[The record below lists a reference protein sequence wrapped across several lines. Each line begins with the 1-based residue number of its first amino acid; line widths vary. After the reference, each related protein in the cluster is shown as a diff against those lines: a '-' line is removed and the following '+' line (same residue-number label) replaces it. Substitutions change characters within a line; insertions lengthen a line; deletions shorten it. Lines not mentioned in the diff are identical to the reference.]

1 MKHTKMMTE
10 ETQLIANSSQI
21 NSSELSSMQRKR
33 QYRILGAVALCIT
46 FFGVGLRVSI
56 TNTDTIIVSNGDSG
70 GVPASMMA
78 VQLTSSTRAP
88 FAAPSPP
95 LGGSNPTNPDTS
107 IIEDVSGIC
116 SLPSPPSRTY
126 NSKTD
131 YCFVIFPDNPTPLH
145 CWTDNYDCLPIYGPW
160 NGVSGVGDNQCG
172 PACASPESGWNNF
185 AVRTRYCYESH
196 GSYDSQHDY
205 CFGSDGGKR
214 CWSHQDC
221 KPLGPWGGLS
231 GIGNNNCGDP
241 CKTFE
246 DNKIFTA
253 GCCTITDL
261 RAKHGLSTTL
271 EIYNK
276 QECHAYKE
284 FPLAGEWNN
293 NCDCLTK
300 NGKWTGW
307 NNECGYHD

>member
-1 MKHTKMMTE
+1 MMTE
-10 ETQLIANSSQI
+10 ETELVPNSSP
-21 NSSELSSMQRKR
+21 NSMSNDESLLLQKKR
-33 QYRILGAVALCIT
+33 RLLGAVAMCIT
-46 FFGVGLRVSI
+46 FFGVGLRMG
-56 TNTDTIIVSNGDSG
+56 TTTTDTTSIPHGDSD

-231 GIGNNNCGDP
+231 GIGNNQCGDA
-241 CKTFE
+241 CTTFE
-246 DNKIFTA
+246 NNEIFTD
-253 GCCTITDL
+253 GCCTIG
-261 RAKHGLSTTL
+261 AFWSVTTL

-307 NNECGYHD
+307 NNECGYHQ